1 MTALAEAPALP
12 TTEGGK
18 WIGRDMTPVEIV
30 AMLFVG
36 SVGIMIA
43 GLQPQLLGA
52 LAQEGRLTDA
62 ELGRA
67 ATAELLT
74 IGIGAGVAGG
84 MFKPVGLRWWGAG
97 ASLALML
104 IDILVGGESHLT
116 AIFNRALA
124 GLAEGIML
132 WIPVGMIARST
143 TPGRWSGI
151 FLAVQTLAQFF
162 YSEIL
167 PATVMVKNGASGG
180 FYALAAT
187 SLAAAF
193 VSFLMPKSFDALHE
207 TKEGDA
213 PAGAMS
219 ARTIAALA
227 SVFLFMAFIVGF
239 WSYFEPISA
248 QAHHPAYVYNTAASA
263 SLFAQVVGAFLAS
276 FVAGR
281 VSFFPVIF
289 FCTIANL
296 AILGLVATMPGPAV
310 FIAAAGVFGFLW
322 LFLMPFQVPMMIE
335 ADSTRRAAV
344 LMPGAQ
350 LTGCA
355 FGPLICSFAVRG
367 NDVRGV
373 LAVCAVSLVLAF
385 AVAAWLHR
393 RRRLPEPAMPA

>member
-1 MTALAEAPALP
+1 MTAIVEAPSLP
-12 TTEGGK
+12 AAEGGK
-18 WIGRDMTPVEIV
+18 WIGRDLTPLEIT
-30 AMLFVG
+30 AILFVG

-52 LAQEGRLTDA
+52 LVREGRLTDA
-62 ELGRA
+62 ELGPA

-74 IGIGAGVAGG
+74 IGLGAGLAGA
-84 MFKPVGLRWWGAG
+84 FLKPVGLRWWGAG

-104 IDILVGGESHLT
+104 IDILVGSESHML
-116 AIFNRALA
+116 AIANRGAA
-124 GLAEGIML
+124 GFAEGIMI

-167 PATVMVKNGASGG
+167 PATVMVKQGASGG

-187 SLAAAF
+187 SL
-193 VSFLMPKSFDALHE
+193 VSAGVAFLMPKSFDALQQ
-207 TKEGDA
+207 TGDDAA
-213 PAGAMS
+213 PAGGMS
-219 ARTIAALA
+219 LRTMAALA

-248 QAHHPAYVYNTAASA
+248 EAHHPAYVYNTAASL

-276 FVAGR
+276 FIAGR
-281 VSFFPVIF
+281 IAFFPVIA
-289 FCTIANL
+289 FCTVANL
-296 AILGLVATMPGPAV
+296 AILALVWTMPGPTV
-310 FIAAAGVFGFLW
+310 FIAAAIVFGFLW

-335 ADSTRRAAV
+335 ADPTRRAAV

-350 LTGCA
+350 LSGCA
-355 FGPLICSFAVRG
+355 LGPLICSFAVVG
-367 NDVRGV
+367 NEVRGV
-373 LAVCAVSLVLAF
+373 LVVCAASLVLAF
-385 AVAAWLHR
+385 AVAGWLHWR
-393 RRRLPEPAMPA
+393 QHGAHAN